1 MPLDSVTTHCRH
13 CGQPLLGAAT
23 ERGAFCCQGCAGAYT
38 LIHDLGLDAYYDR
51 RPLDAA
57 APAATVEE
65 GEGADP
71 LLGLPEAVATAPDG
85 TCLLRLSV
93 DGLHCGACLW
103 LIEAAVT
110 KHHPEVQS
118 ARANLTTRCLTLRWT
133 GAPAKAVEYARLVT
147 GLGYR
152 VAPFGAGGTAAVA
165 DPAAAQERALLRR
178 MALAGF
184 AAANVM
190 LLSVSVWSGAD
201 AMGDATRTLL
211 HWVSAL
217 IALPTVAIAGQP
229 FFQSALAALR
239 AGRTNM
245 DVPISV
251 GVLLTTGMSLVMT
264 AHHGEHAYFDGAV
277 MLLFFL
283 LVGRYLDSRSR
294 GRARSA
300 AAHLLALNQAPVTV
314 LGADGLPQIL
324 PPARVPL
331 GATVLVAAGERIG
344 VDGTVAEGVSDLDA
358 SLVTGETLPLAVAPG
373 AQVFAGMIN
382 RTAPLRLTATASGE
396 GTLLAEMVRLL
407 EAAEQ
412 GRARHVLLADR
423 IARAYTPVVHLT
435 ALATFLAWVFLGGA
449 AWYQALL
456 IAVSVLIITCPCALA
471 LAVPAVQVTASGRLM
486 RQGILL
492 KSASALERLAP
503 VDTVVFDKT
512 GTLTLGR
519 PDLLPDPTLT
529 AAELELAAT
538 LARASRHPL
547 SRALAR
553 AAGPGPVADGV
564 VEVPGGGLRWQ
575 GPDGFVRLGSRGF
588 CGVSDAGEGQAGSER
603 PGPELWLAR
612 CGHPPRRLRFADRP
626 RRDAAAVVAGLKA
639 QGYRVELLSGDRAVT
654 AQALAADVGIDIVRA
669 DARPADK
676 CAHLA
681 ALRAQG
687 RRVLMVGDGLNDAA
701 ALAAADVS
709 LSPASA
715 VDVTQ
720 TAADVVFQGDGL
732 AAVAETLAVARRA
745 RTLVRQNLGFT
756 LLYNLCAVPVA
767 IAGLATPFVAA
778 AAMSGSSL
786 AVMANALRLGGK
798 KPRDG
803 GH

>member
-1 MPLDSVTTHCRH
+1 MPLDSLTTHCRH

-51 RPLDAA
+51 RPAEAA
-57 APAATVEE
+57 APAVADD
-65 GEGADP
+65 GDGADP
-71 LLGLPEAVATAPDG
+71 LLGLPDAVAVAPDG
-85 TCLLRLSV
+85 SCLLRLSV

-133 GAPAKAVEYARLVT
+133 GTPAQAVEYARLVT

-152 VAPFGAGGTAAVA
+152 VAPFGGAGAGA

-178 MALAGF
+178 LALAGF

-251 GVLLTTGMSLVMT
+251 GVLLTTGMSVVMT
-264 AHHGEHAYFDGAV
+264 AQHGEHAYFDGAV

-283 LVGRYLDSRSR
+283 LVGRYLDSRAR

-300 AAHLLALNQAPVTV
+300 AAHLLALNQAPVSV
-314 LGADGLPQIL
+314 LGADGLPQVL

-331 GATVLVAAGERIG
+331 GGTVLVAAGERIG

-373 AQVFAGMIN
+373 TQVFAGMIN

-423 IARAYTPVVHLT
+423 VARAYTPVVHLT
-435 ALATFLAWVFLGGA
+435 ALATFLAWVFLGHA
-449 AWYQALL
+449 VWYQALL

-471 LAVPAVQVTASGRLM
+471 LAVPAVQVAASGRLM

-492 KSASALERLAP
+492 KSATALERLAP
-503 VDTVVFDKT
+503 IDTVVFDKT

-519 PDLLPDPTLT
+519 PDLVADPTL
-529 AAELELAAT
+529 AVEELELAAR

-553 AAGPGPVADGV
+553 AAGPGPVAEGV
-564 VEVPGGGLRWQ
+564 VEVPGGGLRWL
-575 GPDGFVRLGSRGF
+575 GPQGFVRLGSRAF
-588 CGVSDAGEGQAGSER
+588 CGVPDFANGDTDEGRA
-603 PGPELWLAR
+603 GPELWFSR
-612 CGHPPRRLRFADRP
+612 CGQPPRRFLFTDRP
-626 RRDAAAVVAGLKA
+626 RRDAAAVVAELKA
-639 QGYRVELLSGDRAVT
+639 AGYRVELLSGDRAVT
-654 AQALAADVGIDIVRA
+654 AQALAAEVGIDIVRA
-669 DARPADK
+669 DARPAEK

-681 ALRAQG
+681 ALRAEG
-687 RRVLMVGDGLNDAA
+687 RKVLMVGDGLNDAA

-745 RTLVRQNLGFT
+745 RALVRQNLAFT

-767 IAGLATPFVAA
+767 IAGFATPFVAA

-786 AVMANALRLGGK
+786 AVMANALRLGSK

-803 GH
+803 GYR

>member
-51 RPLDAA
+51 RPVEAA
-57 APAATVEE
+57 APAVATD
-65 GEGADP
+65 GDGADP

-85 TCLLRLSV
+85 SCLLRLSV

-133 GAPAKAVEYARLVT
+133 GAPAQAVEYARLVT

-152 VAPFGAGGTAAVA
+152 VAPFGVGGTAAGA

-178 MALAGF
+178 LALAGF

-251 GVLLTTGMSLVMT
+251 GVLLTTGMSVVMT
-264 AHHGEHAYFDGAV
+264 ARHGEHAYFDGAV

-283 LVGRYLDSRSR
+283 LVGRYLDSRAR

-314 LGADGLPQIL
+314 LGADRLPQVL

-435 ALATFLAWVFLGGA
+435 ALATFLAWMFLGSA

-471 LAVPAVQVTASGRLM
+471 LAVPAVQVAASGRLM

-492 KSASALERLAP
+492 KSATALERLAP
-503 VDTVVFDKT
+503 IDTVVFDKT

-519 PDLLPDPTLT
+519 PDLVPDPTLT
-529 AAELELAAT
+529 AEELELAAR

-564 VEVPGGGLRWQ
+564 VEVPGGGLRWL
-575 GPDGFVRLGSRGF
+575 GPQGFVRLGSRAF
-588 CGVSDAGEGQAGSER
+588 CGVDDAGAGQA
-603 PGPELWLAR
+603 GPELWFSR
-612 CGHPPRRLRFADRP
+612 CGQPPRRFLFADRP
-626 RRDAAAVVAGLKA
+626 RRDAAAVVAELKA
-639 QGYRVELLSGDRAVT
+639 AGYRVELLSGDRAVT
-654 AQALAADVGIDIVRA
+654 AHALAAEVGIDIVRA

-681 ALRAQG
+681 ALRAEG
-687 RRVLMVGDGLNDAA
+687 RTVLMVGDGLNDAA

-745 RTLVRQNLGFT
+745 RTLVRQNLAFT

-767 IAGLATPFVAA
+767 MAGFATPFVAA

-786 AVMANALRLGGK
+786 AVMANALRLGSK
-798 KPRDG
+798 RTRDG
-803 GH
+803 GQ

>member
-1 MPLDSVTTHCRH
+1 MPLDFPNTPCRH
-13 CGQPLLGAAT
+13 CGQPLIGAAT

-51 RPLDAA
+51 RPADAA
-57 APAATVEE
+57 APAAATDA
-65 GEGADP
+65 GDGADP
-71 LLGLPEAVATAPDG
+71 LLGLPEAVTVAPDG
-85 TCLLRLSV
+85 SCLLRLSV

-103 LIEAAVT
+103 LIEAALT
-110 KHHPEVQS
+110 RNHPEVQA
-118 ARANLTTRCLTLRWT
+118 ARANLTTRSLTLRWT
-133 GAPAKAVEYARLVT
+133 GTPAQAVDYARLVT
-147 GLGYR
+147 RLGYR
-152 VAPFGAGGTAAVA
+152 VAPFGAGGTAAGA
-165 DPAAAQERALLRR
+165 DPAAAHERMLLRR

-190 LLSVSVWSGAD
+190 LLSVSVWSGAG
-201 AMGDATRTLL
+201 AMGDATRTML

-229 FFQSALAALR
+229 FFRSALAALR

-251 GVLLTTGMSLVMT
+251 GVLLATGMSLVMT
-264 AHHGEHAYFDGAV
+264 VNHGEHAYFDGAV

-283 LVGRYLDSRSR
+283 LVGRYLDSRAR

-314 LGADGLPQIL
+314 LGEDGRALVL

-344 VDGTVAEGVSDLDA
+344 VDGTVADGVSDLDS
-358 SLVTGETLPLAVAPG
+358 SLVTGETLPVAVAPG

-435 ALATFLAWVFLGGA
+435 ALVTFLAWVFLGA
-449 AWYQALL
+449 APWYQALL

-492 KSASALERLAP
+492 KSATALERLAP

-519 PDLLPDPTLT
+519 PDLLHDATLPV
-529 AAELELAAT
+529 AELELAAS

-553 AAGPGPVADGV
+553 AAGPGLVAEGV
-564 VEVPGGGLRWQ
+564 VEVPGGGLRWL
-575 GPDGFVRLGSRGF
+575 GPQGFVRLGSRTF
-588 CGVSDAGEGQAGSER
+588 CGVSDEAGGEA
-603 PGPELWLAR
+603 GPELWLTR
-612 CGHPPRRLRFADRP
+612 CGQPPRRFLFADRP
-626 RRDAAAVVAGLKA
+626 RRDAAAVVAALKA
-639 QGYRVELLSGDRAVT
+639 RGYRVELLSGDRAVT
-654 AQALAADVGIDIVRA
+654 AQALAAEVGIDTVRA

-681 ALRAQG
+681 ALRARG

-732 AAVAETLAVARRA
+732 GAVAETLAVARRA

-767 IAGLATPFVAA
+767 MAGFATPFVAA

-786 AVMANALRLGGK
+786 VVMANALRLGGGK
-798 KPRDG
+798 SNDG
-803 GH
+803 GPR

>member
-1 MPLDSVTTHCRH
+1 MPLDAVPLTCRH
-13 CGQPLLGAAT
+13 CGLPLTGAAT

-51 RPLDAA
+51 RPIEAA
-57 APAATVEE
+57 APPVAPDGTD
-65 GEGADP
+65 GADP
-71 LLGLPEAVATAPDG
+71 LLGLPDAVAVAPDG
-85 TCLLRLSV
+85 SCLLRLSV

-110 KHHPEVQS
+110 RNHPEVRS

-133 GAPAKAVEYARLVT
+133 GSAAQAVDLARLVT
-147 GLGYR
+147 RLGYR
-152 VAPFGAGGTAAVA
+152 VAPFGAGGAGAGA
-165 DPAAAQERALLRR
+165 DPAAAHERMLLRR

-190 LLSVSVWSGAD
+190 LLSVAIWSGVG

-229 FFQSALAALR
+229 FFRSALAALR

-251 GVLLTTGMSLVMT
+251 GVCLATGMSLVMT
-264 AHHGEHAYFDGAV
+264 INHGEHAYFDGAV

-283 LVGRYLDSRSR
+283 LVGRYLDSRAR

-314 LGADGLPQIL
+314 LAADGLPQVL

-331 GATVLVAAGERIG
+331 GATVLVAAGERVG
-344 VDGTVAEGVSDLDA
+344 VDGTVADGVSDLDA

-435 ALATFLAWVFLGGA
+435 ALVTFLGWVLLGSVP
-449 AWYQALL
+449 WYQALL

-492 KSASALERLAP
+492 KSATALERLAP

-529 AAELELAAT
+529 TAELALAAS
-538 LARASRHPL
+538 LARTSRHPL

-553 AAGPGPVADGV
+553 AAGPGPVAEGV
-564 VEVPGGGLRWQ
+564 VEVPGGGLRWL
-575 GPDGFVRLGSRGF
+575 GPQGFVRLGSRTF
-588 CGVSDAGEGQAGSER
+588 CGVTDTAEEGVA
-603 PGPELWLAR
+603 GPELWLTR
-612 CGHPPRRLRFADRP
+612 CGQPPRRLLFADRP
-626 RRDAAAVVAGLKA
+626 RRDAAAVVATLKA
-639 QGYRVELLSGDRAVT
+639 RGFRVELLSGDRAVT
-654 AQALAADVGIDIVRA
+654 AQALAAEVGIDSVRA

-687 RRVLMVGDGLNDAA
+687 RKVLMVGDGLNDAA

-709 LSPASA
+709 LSPATA

-732 AAVAETLAVARRA
+732 AAVAETLAVARRSRA
-745 RTLVRQNLGFT
+745 LVRQNLIFT

-767 IAGLATPFVAA
+767 VAGLATPLVAA

-786 AVMANALRLGGK
+786 VVMANALRLGGF

-803 GH
+803 GFR

>member
-1 MPLDSVTTHCRH
+1 MPLDSLTAHCRH
-13 CGQPLLGAAT
+13 CGQPLMGAAT

-51 RPLDAA
+51 RPAEAA
-57 APAATVEE
+57 APAVADD
-65 GEGADP
+65 GDGADP
-71 LLGLPEAVATAPDG
+71 LLGLPDAVAVAPDG
-85 TCLLRLSV
+85 SCLLRLSV

-110 KHHPEVQS
+110 KHHPEVRS

-133 GAPAKAVEYARLVT
+133 GAPAQAVDYARLVT

-152 VAPFGAGGTAAVA
+152 VAPFGGAGAGA

-178 MALAGF
+178 LALAGF

-251 GVLLTTGMSLVMT
+251 GVLLTTGMSVVMT
-264 AHHGEHAYFDGAV
+264 AQHGEHAYFDGAV

-283 LVGRYLDSRSR
+283 LVGRYLDSRAR

-314 LGADGLPQIL
+314 LDADGLPQVV
-324 PPARVPL
+324 PPARVSL

-435 ALATFLAWVFLGGA
+435 ALTTFLAWVFLGHA

-492 KSASALERLAP
+492 KSATALERLAP

-529 AAELELAAT
+529 AAELELAAR

-553 AAGPGPVADGV
+553 AAGPGPVAEGV
-564 VEVPGGGLRWQ
+564 VEVPGGGLRWR
-575 GPDGFVRLGSRGF
+575 GPQGFVRLGSRAF
-588 CGVSDAGEGQAGSER
+588 CGVTDADDEGRA
-603 PGPELWLAR
+603 GPELWFSR
-612 CGHPPRRLRFADRP
+612 CGQPPRRFLFADRP
-626 RRDAAAVVAGLKA
+626 RRDAAAVVAELKA
-639 QGYRVELLSGDRAVT
+639 AGYRVELLSGDRAVT
-654 AQALAADVGIDIVRA
+654 AQALAAEVGIDIVRA

-681 ALRAQG
+681 ALRAEG
-687 RRVLMVGDGLNDAA
+687 RNVLMVGDGLNDAA

-745 RTLVRQNLGFT
+745 RALVRQNLAFT

-767 IAGLATPFVAA
+767 MAGLATPFVAA

-798 KPRDG
+798 KSPDG
-803 GH
+803 GQ